1 VLQNA
6 TSVLLINAIYQV
18 LQPLHSLTLMLQ
30 SPKMLLTEVP
40 LRVRN
45 VSSTLGPTCIT
56 LDVRTVS
63 VSFHTCQIC
72 FRVIVLIV
80 ISVELP

>member
-1 VLQNA
+1 MLQNA

-45 VSSTLGPTCIT
+45 VSSTLGPTCTTLGVSQFSYLSNLLSCHRTHRNFSRIT
-56 LDVRTVS
+56 LES
-63 VSFHTCQIC
+63 
-72 FRVIVLIV
+72 
-80 ISVELP
+80 